1 MKIMSDH
8 HAVLYQT
15 HEREVIDTVALKAEL
30 TFNVA
35 RIEVDQFGI
44 DNSKALI
51 REMFRTSPGTWPS
64 GFLVVTGT
72 MTEEAQNALLKALEE
87 PPRGVCVWLFLLPE
101 ARILPTLRSRFQII
115 GTGGAE
121 LSLLPPEFTAWL
133 LQTLPE
139 KLSVIEKYTKNKN
152 TKAIKALAQGSLRH
166 LAVNH
171 RNYSPSLTKRLQYAA
186 SHIGT
191 RGASNKMLLEEVALL
206 FSSIAKTR

>member
-1 MKIMSDH
+1 MSDH

-15 HEREVIDTVALKAEL
+15 HDRQIIDAVVLKAAL
-30 TFNVA
+30 AFSVT

-44 DNSKALI
+44 DNSRALI
-51 REMFRTSPGTWPS
+51 SEMFKTSPGVLPS
-64 GFLVVTGT
+64 GFVVVTGT

-115 GTGGAE
+115 GTGGADQ
-121 LSLLPPEFTAWL
+121 SLLPSEFTAWL

-139 KLSVIEKYTKNKN
+139 KLSAIEKYTKNKN
-152 TKAIKALAQGSLRH
+152 TKAVKALAQGSLRH
-166 LAVNH
+166 LAAHH
-171 RNYSPSLTKRLQYAA
+171 RNYPTSLTKRLQYAA